1 MNNGNTMGSF
11 NHADQLAL
19 LLNVLGR
26 EATETALSGLDADIS
41 SQVRDAL
48 EGFRL
53 EPPSKEEIEYALD
66 DFAKYFRFAL
76 HTVGIDSEKAK
87 RKDAVDH
94 PNESVANKE
103 EDKRFPV
110 PQLTGDTIADLAK
123 LDPYQIAYSLR
134 NDHSKTITL
143 VLQHLPTP
151 LAARTL
157 ELVPEPLQRE
167 VFLEYS
173 KPTTVPRKIV
183 DKVLATVLEKAM
195 SVEFRQTDNDS
206 STKLADLARS
216 LSNKVRGPMLEEL
229 SNCDDELAAAVKAKM
244 YQFADLERLD
254 DRAIQALLGQINT
267 ETLALALQNS
277 SQTIMDRLL
286 GNISK
291 RARQTLEEE
300 IEFKSSA
307 KLPEVE
313 AARQEIVA
321 LLAKLDE
328 SGEIT
333 LE

>member
-1 MNNGNTMGSF
+1 MGSF

-26 EATETALSGLDADIS
+26 EATETALSGLDADTS

-76 HTVGIDSEKAK
+76 NTVGIDSDKANRKGVEEKQ
-87 RKDAVDH
+87 
-94 PNESVANKE
+94 NESESVPE
-103 EDKRFPV
+103 EEKRFPV
-110 PQLTGDTIADLAK
+110 PLLTGDTIADLAK
-123 LDPYQIAYSLR
+123 LDPYQIAFSLR
-134 NDHSKTITL
+134 DDHSKTITL
-143 VLQHLPTP
+143 VLQQLPTP

-157 ELVPEPLQRE
+157 ELIPESRQRE

-183 DKVLATVLEKAM
+183 DKVLTTVLEKAM
-195 SVEFRQTDNDS
+195 SVEFRQKDNDS

-229 SNCDDELAAAVKAKM
+229 SNSDDELAAAVKAKM
-244 YQFADLERLD
+244 YQFADVERLD
-254 DRAIQALLGQINT
+254 DRALQALLGQVNT
-267 ETLALALQNS
+267 ETLALALQNAN
-277 SQTIMDRLL
+277 QTIRDRLL

-300 IEFKSSA
+300 IEFKSGA
-307 KLPEVE
+307 KLPEIE

-321 LLAKLDE
+321 ILAKLDE